1 MALVSGTVNPRHP
14 RLGGGVQGRADLFQL
29 LLLTASI
36 YKASI
41 S

>member
-1 MALVSGTVNPRHP
+1 MALVSGTVNPRHS
-14 RLGGGVQGRADLFQL
+14 RLGGGVQGRADLFQF